1 MKNALKC
8 LIVFIAMFALSG
20 CLIPEKFTSSFTINS
35 DGSADF
41 KYDGTMVYAA
51 VAEQAAA
58 GKLTSKDEKELEA
71 FVGEFKKDKSFRS
84 AKYIGRARYQVV
96 FEQHITPGKPF
107 YFPGQGS
114 AMVMLLP
121 TNDGQLELR
130 AITIKEKDLAG
141 LKKASINIDGT
152 VSANIAKGLTI
163 VKHNATSTPSLFG
176 LFGSYSWRIKSP
188 TDPTPY
194 MLLKSPELT
203 KAFEERQRAKAQA
216 AEAEKKEVEETLKK
230 IERSRKNIRL

>member
-8 LIVFIAMFALSG
+8 LIVFIVTLALSG

-41 KYDGTMVYAA
+41 KYDGTMVYAVA
-51 VAEQAAA
+51 AEQAAA
-58 GKLTSKDEKELEA
+58 GQLSSKNEKELEA
-71 FVGEFKKDKSFRS
+71 LAGEMRKDKSFRS
-84 AKYIGRARYQVV
+84 VKYIGRARYQVV
-96 FEQHITPGKPF
+96 FEQHINPGKPF
-107 YFPGQGS
+107 YFPGPGQ
-114 AMVMLLP
+114 AIVMLLP

-130 AITIKEKDLAG
+130 AATIKEKDLAG

-152 VSANIAKGLTI
+152 VSANIAKGLAI

-176 LFGSYSWRIKSP
+176 LFGAYSWRIKSP
-188 TDPTPY
+188 SDPVPY

-203 KAFEERQRAKAQA
+203 KAFEERQKAKAQA
-216 AEAEKKEVEETLKK
+216 AEAEKKEVEENLKK
-230 IERSRKNIRL
+230 IEHSRKNIRL